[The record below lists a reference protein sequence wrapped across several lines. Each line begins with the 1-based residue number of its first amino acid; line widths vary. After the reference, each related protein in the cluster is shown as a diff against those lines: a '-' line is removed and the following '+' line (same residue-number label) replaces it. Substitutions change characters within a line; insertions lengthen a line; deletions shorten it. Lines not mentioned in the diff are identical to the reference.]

1 MLRKLLTLLAVIS
14 GLTLIAEPARALDAD
29 IVSMA
34 QAASANADCVVT
46 VGRPLEDHLQ
56 RVISATSERPC
67 KRVIVRTWTPT
78 VQLQADR
85 ARE

>member
-14 GLTLIAEPARALDAD
+14 GLGLSAQPSLA
-29 IVSMA
+29 A
-34 QAASANADCVVT
+34 QASVVSVAAQVETQACQPVVAHPLMLTSGNAA
-46 VGRPLEDHLQ
+46 RQ
-56 RVISATSERPC
+56 RNARPC
-67 KRVIVRTWTPT
+67 RPVAVVIVTPT

>member
-14 GLTLIAEPARALDAD
+14 GLGLSAQPSLA
-29 IVSMA
+29 A
-34 QAASANADCVVT
+34 QASVVSVAAAGEAEACQQVAPRPLMLSTGSASLSQT
-46 VGRPLEDHLQ
+46 GRPCQ
-56 RVISATSERPC
+56 PVVVVVP
-67 KRVIVRTWTPT
+67 VPT